1 MYIRRFVS
9 GIYKL
14 AERQPKM
21 IETTPN
27 YMEIFKFSYKKSII
41 ENLECAAS
49 QNLTLFEDS
58 IREAIKKFE
67 KKHNKYCTKISLIS
81 EELEK
86 IENSESEDNFDL
98 QQKKYKLYSKQG
110 DYYVECHWLNEQ
122 LKSLSEMQIINA
134 FKNVEINIK
143 EMLNIAYPKLSLKDF
158 YRWESLEQ
166 FFKSNNIK
174 LSTLEGYKEILEL
187 KNLNNTL
194 KHNGLLNENIKKI
207 EEFKEDEEFN
217 FVNIIN
223 FYERVKLQI
232 PIFLNRLSKEIEN
245 DLFNFDEERIE
256 QIAKD
261 LKQRMDEKDLKL
273 LREKL
278 AVD

>member
-1 MYIRRFVS
+1 
-9 GIYKL
+9 
-14 AERQPKM
+14 
-21 IETTPN
+21 
-27 YMEIFKFSYKKSII
+27 MEIFKFSYKKSII
-41 ENLECAAS
+41 ENLESTAN

-67 KKHNKYCTKISLIS
+67 KKHNKYCTKISVIS

-86 IENSESEDNFDL
+86 IEDSESEDNFNL
-98 QQKKYKLYSKQG
+98 QQKKHELYGKQG

-166 FFKSNNIK
+166 FFKSKNIK
-174 LSTLEGYKEILEL
+174 LSVLEGYKEILDL

-207 EEFKEDEEFN
+207 EEFKDDEEFN

-223 FYERVKLQI
+223 FYERVKSQI
-232 PIFLNRLSKEIEN
+232 PIFLNRLAKEIEN

-261 LKQRMDEKDLKL
+261 LKQRMDQKDLKL

-278 AVD
+278 AVN